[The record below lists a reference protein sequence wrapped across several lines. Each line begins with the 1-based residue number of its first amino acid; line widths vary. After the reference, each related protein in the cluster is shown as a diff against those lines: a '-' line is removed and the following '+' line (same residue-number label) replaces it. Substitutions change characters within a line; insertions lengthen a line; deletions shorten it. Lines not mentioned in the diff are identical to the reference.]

1 MLTRAS
7 AAEMPK
13 DGWGGRARAASPAT
27 RMNEAME
34 DHRYPRSFPP
44 GPSSEPNSLNRLC
57 GFVLAEEIR
66 TSNYRKALV
75 EKPPPH
81 AAGQIMLSLGSPWV
95 ASRNLVC
102 VYNVCARCDDDDEL
116 VYS

>member
-1 MLTRAS
+1 MITRAS
-7 AAEMPK
+7 VAEMPK
-13 DGWGGRARAASPAT
+13 DVGRARAASPAT

-34 DHRYPRSFPP
+34 DQRYPRSFPP
-44 GPSSEPNSLNRLC
+44 GPSSEHNSLNRLC

-75 EKPPPH
+75 EEHRRTQQVRSCCP
-81 AAGQIMLSLGSPWV
+81 MGSPWV

-102 VYNVCARCDDDDEL
+102 I
-116 VYS
+116 